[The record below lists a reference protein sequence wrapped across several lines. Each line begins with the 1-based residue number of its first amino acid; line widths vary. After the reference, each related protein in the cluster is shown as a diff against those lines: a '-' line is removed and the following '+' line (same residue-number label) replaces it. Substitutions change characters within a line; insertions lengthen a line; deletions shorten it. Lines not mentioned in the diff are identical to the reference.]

1 MPDMFNKGEYDF
13 LQREAQNRVYKM
25 RENGK
30 KAAPNQSQ
38 NNKNDA
44 KLQKESNVITQ
55 GMTTKAKNQENTVVK
70 HGSLNLMDM
79 IMKDKER
86 SLIILLI
93 ILLSQENSNPG
104 LILSLIYLLI

>member
-1 MPDMFNKGEYDF
+1 MPDMYNKGEYDF

-30 KAAPNQSQ
+30 KAAQNQSQ

-44 KLQKESNVITQ
+44 KQQKESNVITQ
-55 GMTTKAKNQENTVVK
+55 GITKPKNQENTVVK

>member
-1 MPDMFNKGEYDF
+1 MPDMYNKGEYDF

-30 KAAPNQSQ
+30 KTTPNPLQ
-38 NNKNDA
+38 NNKNDS
-44 KLQKESNVITQ
+44 KQQKESNAVNQSISK
-55 GMTTKAKNQENTVVK
+55 TKSQENAVVK
-70 HGSLNLMDM
+70 HGSHNLMDM

>member
-1 MPDMFNKGEYDF
+1 MSDMYNKGEYDF
-13 LQREAQNRVYKM
+13 LQREAQNRVFKM
-25 RENGK
+25 NESSKRATPGQPK
-30 KAAPNQSQ
+30 
-38 NNKNDA
+38 NNKTDV
-44 KLQKESNVITQ
+44 KQQKEANNISPPATKSNNYEKTS
-55 GMTTKAKNQENTVVK
+55 VK
-70 HGSLNLMDM
+70 HGSPNLMDM